1 MWWGLR
7 IIPPYSQY
15 EQFCLFFISL
25 FFSDLLRRFA
35 FKLNLRISQLLML
48 SWAFFVQ
55 RVFSLWDCLS
65 LVFFV
70 FVLLGLFS
78 IMTVVVASVAFSVL
92 WKLMGRR
99 LTIVYLRRWQCRSIA
114 PKSQNYRDIH
124 TVTQNVCSFVA
135 DLRKSGREYLVVS
148 ELC

>member
-48 SWAFFVQ
+48 SWAFFV
-55 RVFSLWDCLS
+55 RVFFIVRLFEFS
-65 LVFFV
+65 FFV

-99 LTIVYLRRWQCRSIA
+99 LTIVYLRRWQRRSIA

>member
-48 SWAFFVQ
+48 SWAFFCTTCFFHCEIVE
-55 RVFSLWDCLS
+55 FS
-65 LVFFV
+65 FFV

-99 LTIVYLRRWQCRSIA
+99 LTIVYPRRWQRRSIA